1 MKKVFIVG
9 CLFVLLTGF
18 LYAQGGNEKV
28 ASDTSNQVF
37 VYKFGHSMTEESAR
51 HKSMVYFKEELEKR
65 TDGRIKVELYANSLL
80 GNESEMMDMVK
91 INAIQGTRGSQFEKA
106 NPQYLIYNLPFIFA
120 NSDEFQF
127 ILDSAFEKK
136 LASASTKNGYY
147 IPATGIAGGYRQI
160 TNNKRP
166 ITSID
171 DIKGLKLRV
180 PPLEPVLKAIEALKA
195 NPTQVP
201 YNETYMALKTG
212 VVDGQENPASNMIDM
227 KFYEVQK
234 YMSIVNYIIC
244 PDCLFTSWN
253 WYNSLPADLQTVFNE
268 VSVETM
274 RLSTDIWLQAEEQN
288 LEFLAKHLQ
297 TNVVDA
303 ENLSKFREAVAP
315 VWQYFVAKGSFAQND
330 LDEIQALLNSIR

>member
-1 MKKVFIVG
+1 MKKVLVLS
-9 CLFVLLTGF
+9 CLFFLLSGILF
-18 LYAQGGNEKV
+18 AQGGSEKIV
-28 ASDTSNQVF
+28 TDTADQVF

-51 HKSMVYFKEELEKR
+51 HKSMVYFKEELEKL
-65 TDGRIKVELYANSLL
+65 TAGRIKVELYANSLL

-120 NSDEFQF
+120 DSDEFQYV
-127 ILDSAFEKK
+127 LDSAFEKK
-136 LASASTKNGYY
+136 LAAAAVKNGYY

-234 YMSIVNYIIC
+234 YLSIVNYIIC
-244 PDCLFTSWN
+244 PDCLFTSWD
-253 WYNSLPADLQTVFNE
+253 WYNSLPEDLKVIFDE
-268 VSVETM
+268 VSTKTM
-274 RLSTDIWLQAEEQN
+274 KLSTDIWLQAEDQN
-288 LEFLAKHLQ
+288 IEFLAKHLQ

-303 ENLSKFREAVAP
+303 SNLAKFRDSVAP
-315 VWQYFVAKGSFAQND
+315 VWQYFVTKGSFSQND
-330 LDEIQALLNSIR
+330 LNEIQALLDSIR